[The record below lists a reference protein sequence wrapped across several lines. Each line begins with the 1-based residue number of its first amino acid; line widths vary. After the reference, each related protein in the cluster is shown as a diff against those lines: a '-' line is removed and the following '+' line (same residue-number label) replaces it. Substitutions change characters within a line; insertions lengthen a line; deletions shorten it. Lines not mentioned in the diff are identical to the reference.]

1 LQAAQGLTTGG
12 GGGGVA
18 AKGGVRFGEDFE
30 GEGKVVGEE

>member
-18 AKGGVRFGEDFE
+18 AEGGVRFGEDFE
-30 GEGKVVGEE
+30 GEE